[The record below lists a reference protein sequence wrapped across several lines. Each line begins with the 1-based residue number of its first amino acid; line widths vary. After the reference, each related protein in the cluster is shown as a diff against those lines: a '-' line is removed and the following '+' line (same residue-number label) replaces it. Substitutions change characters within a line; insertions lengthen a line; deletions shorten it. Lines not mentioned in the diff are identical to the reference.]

1 MAYLLWCI
9 ALLIVVWLLLAAVEW
24 ALGVCWRLVCRLA
37 RLAWL
42 TTTRRRTVRVHG

>member
-1 MAYLLWCI
+1 MYWLFLIAVLVVLYLVLT
-9 ALLIVVWLLLAAVEW
+9 AVEW
-24 ALGVCWRLVCRLA
+24 PCSVCWRLVCRLA